1 MNLRLLLILAAVV
14 AGLGGAAYYF
24 GQERKALQSEAFV
37 GGPLIAGIETRINDV
52 DHMRLESQEGGVL
65 NLDRTAD
72 GWTIQEQHGYRANPE
87 RVTELL
93 KRVATLTTV
102 EPKTSKPE
110 NHARL
115 NLDDPA
121 GENALGTRITLKDGD
136 ATVADLVVGLNRPE
150 PQGGGAFVRLWG
162 DDQTWLT
169 EQDFKPKR
177 RTLDLIDRNVVNV
190 DGRRIRLA
198 RIQHPPAEAGG
209 EGDRFMISKDTPD
222 QETYSLGATIPE
234 GMQAKEDHELSPV
247 ARLSDFLILEA
258 VRPASEVQMDKP
270 VVGVFETF
278 DGLRLIYRAQEQ
290 ADGKIWVEVSAEA
303 APRSPELDDF
313 IAANKGQDSEV
324 GRIADQFK
332 TPEAVADE
340 IAMWSRKTAGW
351 AYKLTDYKTDRLT
364 STTAD
369 LIEAPK
375 EETAQPN
382 PQPSQ

>member
-1 MNLRLLLILAAVV
+1 MNLRLLLILAAIV

-24 GQERKALQSEAFV
+24 SQERKALQSEAYV
-37 GGPLIAGIETRINDV
+37 GGPLIAGMETRINDV

-72 GWTIQEQHGYRANPE
+72 GWTIQEQHGYRANSE
-87 RVTELL
+87 RVTEIL
-93 KRVATLTTV
+93 KHVATLKTV

-121 GENALGTRITLKDGD
+121 GKTALGTRITLKAGD
-136 ATVADLVVGLNRPE
+136 AVVADLVVGLNRPE

-169 EQDFKPKR
+169 EKDFKPKR

-198 RIQHPPAEAGG
+198 RIQHPPAEGGG
-209 EGDRFMISKDTPD
+209 EGDRFMISKDAPD
-222 QETYSLGATIPE
+222 QESYSLGATIPE

-247 ARLSDFLILEA
+247 ARLSDFLILEE
-258 VRPASEVQMDKP
+258 VRPASEVEMDKP

-278 DGLRLIYRAQEQ
+278 DGLRLTYRAQEQ
-290 ADGKIWVEVSAEA
+290 ADGETWVEVDAEA
-303 APRSPELDDF
+303 APRAPELDDF
-313 IAANKGQDSEV
+313 VAANKGQDSET

-332 TPEAVADE
+332 TPEAVAEE
-340 IAMWSRKTAGW
+340 IAMWSKKTSGW

-375 EETAQPN
+375 EEKAKADA
-382 PQPSQ
+382 QPSQ